1 MNTHGIN
8 GAAINESATDVTVRV
23 LLVVRAYAL
32 AAVSGRVFRRS
43 AVSAQAE
50 LDAQAAARVVKSSST
65 VTQASADTSIV
76 ARVLTR
82 SSEVAR
88 AIAQITIVRPV
99 VQVFVACYARATSLV
114 VGRVARASQ
123 TSSTG
128 VAHVRAAAS
137 RRAVA
142 AVSAKVAAQIS
153 AAPRAALRAPV
164 SLAATADI
172 DANPNTVKRV
182 QFDEY
187 AVDAQTFV
195 VPFEDNVF
203 FVR

>member
-8 GAAINESATDVTVRV
+8 GAAINESATDVTVRA

-32 AAVSGRVFRRS
+32 AVVSGRAFRRG
-43 AVSAQAE
+43 AVTAQATS
-50 LDAQAAARVVKSSST
+50 DAQVVARANRSSAA
-65 VTQASADTSIV
+65 VTQVRGDVSIV
-76 ARVLTR
+76 ARVLAR
-82 SSEVAR
+82 SSEVAQ

-99 VQVFVACYARATSLV
+99 VRVFVAFYARATSLV

-128 VAHVRAAAS
+128 VAAVQATAS
-137 RRAVA
+137 RIAAA
-142 AVSAKVAAQIS
+142 AVSADGTAQIS
-153 AAPRAALRAPV
+153 AAPRVALRAPL

-172 DANPNTVKRV
+172 DANPNTIKLV

>member
-8 GAAINESATDVTVRV
+8 EAAINESATDVTVRA

-32 AAVSGRVFRRS
+32 AVVSGRVFRRG
-43 AVSAQAE
+43 AVT
-50 LDAQAAARVVKSSST
+50 AQAASGVQVVARANRSSAA
-65 VTQASADTSIV
+65 VTQARGDVSVV
-76 ARVLTR
+76 ARVLAR
-82 SSEVAR
+82 SSEVAQ

-99 VQVFVACYARATSLV
+99 VRVFVACYARATSLV

-128 VAHVRAAAS
+128 IADVQATAS
-137 RRAVA
+137 RITAA
-142 AVSAKVAAQIS
+142 AVSATGTAQIGVIS
-153 AAPRAALRAPV
+153 RAALRAPLTLV
-164 SLAATADI
+164 ATADI

>member
-8 GAAINESATDVTVRV
+8 EAAINESAKDVTVRV

-32 AAVSGRVFRRS
+32 AVVSGRVFRRG
-43 AVSAQAE
+43 VVT
-50 LDAQAAARVVKSSST
+50 AQAASDVQAVARANRSSAT
-65 VTQASADTSIV
+65 VTQARGDVSIV
-76 ARVLTR
+76 ARVLAR
-82 SSEVAR
+82 SSEVAQ
-88 AIAQITIVRPV
+88 AIAQITLVRPA

-123 TSSTG
+123 IFSRGTA
-128 VAHVRAAAS
+128 VAKATASRITAAS
-137 RRAVA
+137 VSSKA
-142 AVSAKVAAQIS
+142 AVQIS
-153 AAPRAALRAPV
+153 AISRAALRAPV

>member
-8 GAAINESATDVTVRV
+8 EAAINESATDVTVRV

-32 AAVSGRVFRRS
+32 AVVSGRVFRRS

-50 LDAQAAARVVKSSST
+50 SDAQTAARVVKSSST
-65 VTQASADTSIV
+65 VMQARADASIV
-76 ARVLTR
+76 ARILAR
-82 SSEVAR
+82 SAEVAQ
-88 AIAQITIVRPV
+88 AIAQITLVRPV

-123 TSSTG
+123 ISSTG
-128 VAHVRAAAS
+128 TADAMATASRITAAS
-137 RRAVA
+137 VSINA
-142 AVSAKVAAQIS
+142 AVQIS
-153 AAPRAALRAPV
+153 AISRAALRAPV

>member
-8 GAAINESATDVTVRV
+8 EAAINESATDVTVRA

-32 AAVSGRVFRRS
+32 AVVSGRVFRRG
-43 AVSAQAE
+43 AVT
-50 LDAQAAARVVKSSST
+50 AQAASDVQVVARANRSSAA
-65 VTQASADTSIV
+65 VTQARGDVSIV
-76 ARVLTR
+76 ARVLAR
-82 SSEVAR
+82 SSEVAQ
-88 AIAQITIVRPV
+88 AIAQITLVRPV

-128 VAHVRAAAS
+128 VADVQATAS
-137 RRAVA
+137 RITAA
-142 AVSAKVAAQIS
+142 AVSATGTAQII
-153 AAPRAALRAPV
+153 AAPRVALRAPL
-164 SLAATADI
+164 SLVATADI